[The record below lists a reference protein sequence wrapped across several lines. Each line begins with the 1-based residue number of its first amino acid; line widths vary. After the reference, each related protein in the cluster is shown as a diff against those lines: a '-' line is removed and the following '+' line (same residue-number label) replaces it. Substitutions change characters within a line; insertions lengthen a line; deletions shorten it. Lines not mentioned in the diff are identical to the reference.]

1 MQSVTVAVRRFD
13 AMGSTA
19 MNRYYHQQQKQHH
32 QSSSYWLQGS
42 DGRTME
48 KDYIREGGA
57 RFDSSKYDIDNAFP
71 YIDRKLQNLLGH
83 FQKDFEGVDSA
94 DIELEEYPE
103 TIYVRNSRNP
113 KFGNYGSFLPAVEKS
128 PSRLLQQKCL
138 IPVQNYSLQKS
149 TNNESMMKTARPVNA
164 DPPAKLCS
172 TAKGSSSGTGARE
185 VRVVDFANR
194 SLTANDVKVD
204 EALSMKQGPILSNS
218 IGEEKKTWKLRFKV
232 NSDSVSNQKNTAI
245 YTDLGLQPSTSPSL
259 ESSPNKSQ
267 MDLTEAESLPDL
279 SPLSIIQIMT
289 SYQIP
294 GDSILS
300 PLPKS
305 VLELSAQKNE
315 PYKNDSTSRTEKTK
329 LKEEPILNSHGPEFK
344 NDMQAQNPRKDTN
357 SEIMESKK
365 EMYADSQGDTAKKVK
380 NDAEKKSRIAKD
392 SDSNLSNISSKPLFK
407 GSFEDNTQTISASNM
422 GKSITKVTGLR
433 TEESN
438 SLAND
443 GDAFLLKVGRK
454 EADIYGNTRKLSNTK
469 KGLMLHCEKGSYKK
483 ERQDQVKEAVE
494 EIGVKGFVSDAK
506 KANESNQVTKESLS
520 KISNAHNDKNVLND
534 GAKGTTGEDLGQ
546 AVIHKKAGTN
556 KAYGKDRVS
565 QNLKGNIN
573 ISKKSTKGQNKESLR
588 ASCKDLRKEMYD
600 KDSLLSQTSAQG
612 NKEHKVSLKVTAKN
626 FCGDA
631 AKVAK
636 NEQVDVKKEIN
647 VAQCKDIA
655 KQAKFECFDRDPS
668 KGNKKEKNRELVGD
682 SDFKKGQNTSVSKD
696 HVSNIVV
703 TQPLPAQT
711 TTQDPALGLAA
722 PVMIN
727 DNWVCCDVCEK
738 WRLLPFGVEP
748 SSLPKK
754 WLCRMLNWLP
764 GMNRCDVP
772 EQDTTQGLYNLYGIS
787 QAQVQSEANQGKI
800 ELAAAVV
807 STPLHETKQAYQI
820 QEPKALQSSKKI
832 GNMKKGVVQRSL
844 LNVSD
849 TVKLSSSV
857 VGKKELLSANSKIQL
872 SESHMEKSCGSISL
886 SHTDDEANLIGA
898 EKQKHPVREEKLK
911 RISGSKD
918 CNTEPLDVR
927 PVKVKRKMDNELKES
942 KSSSKKA
949 KTEASE
955 AFLGRTEAV
964 DLPHLK
970 LKPSKPESKIFTSAK
985 KANED
990 RVKLSKEDFLQ
1001 EADPTVRVGP
1011 CRNDGEPAKLSGSK
1025 LNKFKDTTPKI
1036 PKHEMSDCSLA
1047 GDSKYKDQQQ
1057 ATKKRKLKEWKD
1069 SQISQQG
1076 LLETVCVIDHG
1087 LSRKGEKETEH
1098 KRQKASMT
1106 ERTEP
1111 CGSKGDGKKHKMKK
1125 LSSNQDTLLDEMEG
1139 KRKVHVIKE
1148 HGMEQ
1153 STGCNIMNKVSNGT
1167 EPSKKNSIARPS
1179 CVSTTSSSSKVPCY
1193 PKSLATLQDARESP
1207 VESSVS
1213 SSPLKNQKV
1222 EKFSLARG
1230 NSAGIQALNDS
1241 GGIERKQFLKNKTTS
1256 ENVYKQ
1262 FVSTN
1267 DVEHYAADC
1276 KQDVRME
1283 DCTNHNDVIDAS
1295 NENRAGRVKSCRV
1308 QERGSDKSVYYEKG
1322 GDMLDDGGRE
1332 ICCLDS
1338 HSKGKSGTIPC
1349 KAASSSLQQSSV
1361 RERSSD
1367 WSLTERNGEAE
1378 TNSNKVKPTSHSAN
1392 HSEEQC
1398 HDFGLVGL
1406 ANKNNQLEGS
1416 VLDTCSRES
1425 SRIPRES
1432 GRSTDGDLC
1441 CQMKPPMVNES
1452 IIRDN
1457 ERAIANPVKKEN
1469 AQAAANLAL
1478 REATDLKQ
1486 RADRAKKN
1494 GGDELGYT
1502 DLYFRA
1508 SLKFLHG
1515 ASILEPLNAES
1526 AKHGETQSMAVYTN
1540 TAQLCESCANAYQ
1553 QNNDLAAAAL
1563 AYKCMAVSRMRVV
1576 LAKNVGIRRDQH
1588 ELQVALQ
1595 MIPLG
1600 ESPSSSASDVDNL
1613 NNHALMEK
1621 DASINP
1627 IKGVGSLPS
1636 SGNHVTVARSHQL
1649 INRILQHTSDVNS
1662 ALEAFSKANSAF
1674 AAVRDAKYGAEEISA
1689 LKKVIDFSFHDVD
1702 GLLHLVLL
1710 AMKAIDH

>member
-1 MQSVTVAVRRFD
+1 MQYVIVAVRRFD
-13 AMGSTA
+13 AMESTA
-19 MNRYYHQQQKQHH
+19 MNRYYHQQQKQQH
-32 QSSSYWLQGS
+32 QSSSYWQQGS
-42 DGRTME
+42 DGRTTE
-48 KDYIREGGA
+48 KDYIREGEA
-57 RFDSSKYDIDNAFP
+57 RFDSSKCDIDNPVP
-71 YIDRKLQNLLGH
+71 YIDLKLQNLLGH
-83 FQKDFEGVDSA
+83 FQKDFEGVVSAVVSA
-94 DIELEEYPE
+94 DISESTDPTEFLNNAF
-103 TIYVRNSRNP
+103 VRNSRNP
-113 KFGNYGSFLPAVEKS
+113 MFGNYGSFLPAVVKS
-128 PSRLLQQKCL
+128 PSRLLQQKSL
-138 IPVQNYSLQKS
+138 MPVQNYNLQKP
-149 TNNESMMKTARPVNA
+149 TNNESMMNTARPVNA
-164 DPPAKLCS
+164 DPPSKLCS
-172 TAKGSSSGTGARE
+172 IAKGSSSETATRE

-204 EALSMKQGPILSNS
+204 EALSMKQGPILSNLT
-218 IGEEKKTWKLRFKV
+218 GEEKKKWKLRFKL
-232 NSDSVSNQKNTAI
+232 NSDYVSNHKNTAI

-305 VLELSAQKNE
+305 ILELSAQKNE
-315 PYKNDSTSRTEKTK
+315 PYKNDSTSRTEKTQ
-329 LKEEPILNSHGPEFK
+329 LKEEPILNSCASEFR
-344 NDMQAQNPRKDTN
+344 NDNQAQKPRKYTH
-357 SEIMESKK
+357 SEI
-365 EMYADSQGDTAKKVK
+365 SQGDTAKKVK
-380 NDAEKKSRIAKD
+380 NDAEKNSRMAKD
-392 SDSNLSNISSKPLFK
+392 SDSILSNISSKPLFK
-407 GSFEDNTQTISASNM
+407 GSFEDNRQTISAFNI
-422 GKSITKVTGLR
+422 GKNITKGTGLR

-438 SLAND
+438 SLAKD
-443 GDAFLLKVGRK
+443 GDAFLLKVGQK
-454 EADIYGNTRKLSNTK
+454 EADIYGNTRKFSKNK
-469 KGLMLHCEKGSYKK
+469 KGLMLHCEKETYKK
-483 ERQDQVKEAVE
+483 EGQDQVKGAVS
-494 EIGVKGFVSDAK
+494 EIGDKDFVSDAK
-506 KANESNQVTKESLS
+506 KTNDFNQVTKESLS
-520 KISNAHNDKNVLND
+520 NISNAHNDKNVLND
-534 GAKGTTGEDLGQ
+534 GAKGTTGEDVGQ
-546 AVIHKKAGTN
+546 VVIHKKAGTN
-556 KAYGKDRVS
+556 KAYGKDCVS
-565 QNLKGNIN
+565 QNLKSNIN
-573 ISKKSTKGQNKESLR
+573 MSKKATKGQNKECLT
-588 ASCKDLRKEMYD
+588 ASCKDKRKEMYD

-626 FCGDA
+626 FYADG

-636 NEQVDVKKEIN
+636 NEQVDVKREVN
-647 VAQCKDIA
+647 VAHCKDIV
-655 KQAKFECFDRDPS
+655 KQAKFECFDREPS
-668 KGNKKEKNRELVGD
+668 KGNKKENDRELVGE

-696 HVSNIVV
+696 HVSNIVG
-703 TQPLPAQT
+703 TLPLPAQT
-711 TTQDPALGLAA
+711 PTQDPPLGLAA

-727 DNWVCCDVCEK
+727 ENWVCCDLCEK

-754 WLCRMLNWLP
+754 WLCRMLSWLP

-787 QAQVQSEANQGKI
+787 QAQVQSEGNQGKI
-800 ELAAAVV
+800 ELPAAVA
-807 STPLHETKQAYQI
+807 SAPLHDTKQAYQI

-849 TVKLSSSV
+849 SVKLSSSI
-857 VGKKELLSANSKIQL
+857 VGKKELPSVNSKIEL
-872 SESHMEKSCGSISL
+872 SESHMEKSYGSISL
-886 SHTDDEANLIGA
+886 SHSDDEANLIGA
-898 EKQKHPVREEKLK
+898 GKQKHPVREEKLK
-911 RISGSKD
+911 RIFGSKD
-918 CNTEPLDVR
+918 CNNEPLDMR
-927 PVKVKRKMDNELKES
+927 PVKVKRKMDNELNES

-955 AFLGRTEAV
+955 AFLGCTEAV
-964 DLPHLK
+964 DLSRLK
-970 LKPSKPESKIFTSAK
+970 IKPSKPETKSFTSAK

-990 RVKLSKEDFLQ
+990 CVKTSKEDFLQ

-1011 CRNDGEPAKLSGSK
+1011 CRNEGEPAKLSGSK
-1025 LNKFKDTTPKI
+1025 LTKFKDTTPKI

-1069 SQISQQG
+1069 SQTSQQG
-1076 LLETVCVIDHG
+1076 LLETVCVRDNC
-1087 LSRKGEKETEH
+1087 LSRKGERETEP
-1098 KRQKASMT
+1098 KRQKTSMT

-1125 LSSNQDTLLDEMEG
+1125 LSSNQDTLLDEG
-1139 KRKVHVIKE
+1139 KRKNNVIKE

-1153 STGCNIMNKVSNGT
+1153 SAGCNIMKKVSNGT

-1193 PKSLATLQDARESP
+1193 PRTLATLQDVRESP

-1213 SSPLKNQKV
+1213 SSPLRNQKV

-1230 NSAGIQALNDS
+1230 NSAGMQALNDS
-1241 GGIERKQFLKNKTTS
+1241 GGRECKQFLKNKTKS
-1256 ENVYKQ
+1256 ENVSEQ

-1267 DVEHYAADC
+1267 DVEHYAVDC

-1283 DCTNHNDVIDAS
+1283 DCTKHNDVIDAS
-1295 NENRAGRVKSCRV
+1295 YENRVGRVKSFRV
-1308 QERGSDKSVYYEKG
+1308 QERGRDKSVYCEKG
-1322 GDMLDDGGRE
+1322 GDMLDDEGRE

-1338 HSKGKSGTIPC
+1338 HSKGKSGTIIC
-1349 KAASSSLQQSSV
+1349 KAGSSSLQQSSV

-1378 TNSNKVKPTSHSAN
+1378 TNSNKAKAKASPHSAN
-1392 HSEEQC
+1392 RSEEQC
-1398 HDFGLVGL
+1398 HDFGLTGL
-1406 ANKNNQLEGS
+1406 PSRNNQLEGS

-1432 GRSTDGDLC
+1432 GRSSDGDLS

-1457 ERAIANPVKKEN
+1457 ERAIANAVKKEN
-1469 AQAAANLAL
+1469 PQAAANLAL

-1515 ASILEPLNAES
+1515 ASILEQLNAES

-1540 TAQLCESCANAYQ
+1540 TAQLCESCGNAYQ
-1553 QNNDLAAAAL
+1553 QNNDLAAAVL
-1563 AYKCMAVSRMRVV
+1563 AYKCMAVARMRVV
-1576 LAKNVGIRRDQH
+1576 LAKNVGIKRDQH

-1621 DASINP
+1621 DPSINP
-1627 IKGVGSLPS
+1627 VKGVGSLQS

-1674 AAVRDAKYGAEEISA
+1674 AAVKVSKYGAEEISA
-1689 LKKVIDFSFHDVD
+1689 LKRVIDFSFHDID
-1702 GLLHLVLL
+1702 ELLHLVLL